1 MSTVRLDKYVSSALI
16 LSRKNAFSVIRA
28 GRISVNGSV
37 LKKADAKVDPS
48 SDEVTFDGEK
58 LVYSKFVYVML
69 NKPSGLICA
78 SYDAK
83 EKTVFSLFP
92 KEYAD
97 KGINCVGRLDKD
109 ACGLLLMTNDGI
121 LSHKLLSPKNAVSK
135 KYFVT
140 CDKPFSESD
149 KEIMKNGI
157 IIDGKRTS
165 EAKLEISKDDEKS
178 ACVTLTEG
186 KFHEVKRLCYA
197 CGQKEVVFL
206 KRVEFAS
213 LILDGSLK
221 YGEWRSLTE
230 DEIKKL
236 KSVTEGER

>member
-16 LSRKNAFSVIRA
+16 LSRKDAFSAIRA

-48 SDEVTFDGEK
+48 SDEVAFDGKK
-58 LVYSKFVYVML
+58 LTYSEFIYIML
-69 NKPSGLICA
+69 NKPSGLVCA
-78 SYDAK
+78 SSDARA
-83 EKTVFSLFP
+83 KTVFSLFP

-109 ACGLLLMTNDGI
+109 TYGLLILTNDGS
-121 LSHKLLSPKNAVSK
+121 LSHKLLSPKNAVAK
-135 KYFVT
+135 KYFAT

-149 KEIMKNGI
+149 REIMKNGI

-165 EAKLEISKDDEKS
+165 EAKLEISEDDENS
-178 ACVTLTEG
+178 AYITLTEG

-213 LILDGSLK
+213 LLLDESLE
-221 YGEWRSLTE
+221 YGEWRNLTD
-230 DEIKKL
+230 DEIEKL
-236 KSVTEGER
+236 RLVTEGGK